1 MTQHVLIFGCR
12 NLGFEVARSLTSDSR
27 SIVMVDH
34 DAERVAIA
42 RAKGFE
48 SRQARYDS
56 DDDLKALGI
65 GDSVTLL
72 YALLEKDSEN
82 VFLCLSARTL
92 TSSLRIM
99 AVSEQPE
106 AQQRLLSAGAN
117 KAIDPFLLSAHQ
129 VVQSMTRPLV
139 SDVLEHTI
147 LGQQDLEL
155 AELVIP
161 ENSPVQGQ
169 RVSQLALDETYN
181 LVLIGLLDWQTSD
194 KFLFHSLQ
202 DDRQLDAG
210 DVLVVVGHD
219 AEIKHLK
226 CALRG

>member
-1 MTQHVLIFGCR
+1 MPRILIFGCR
-12 NLGFEVARSLTSDSR
+12 NLGFEVARSLASDSR
-27 SIVMVDH
+27 NIVMVDH
-34 DAERVAIA
+34 DADRVAIA

-48 SRQARYDS
+48 TRQARYDS
-56 DDDLKALGI
+56 DEDLKALGI

-82 VFLCLSARTL
+82 VFLCLSVRTL
-92 TSSLRIM
+92 ASSIRIM
-99 AVSEQPE
+99 AVSEQTE
-106 AQQRLLSAGAN
+106 AQQRLLAAGAN

-139 SDVLEHTI
+139 TDMLEHTI

-161 ENSPVQGQ
+161 DNSPVQGQ
-169 RVSQLALDETYN
+169 RVSQLALGESYN

-194 KFLFHSLQ
+194 KFMFHSLKE
-202 DDRQLDAG
+202 DRQLDVG

-219 AEIKHLK
+219 AEINQLK
-226 CALRG
+226 RALSG